1 MMQQSAPDRS
11 QPDRTKA
18 YRARIIPTLE
28 LHIHA
33 HEKTRDAETRA
44 VGVARRMRHNSA
56 GRAYAWLARSFRS
69 DKDCLLDSTARVI
82 SWNPAL
88 SIQDAAAQ
96 CNGDLSTDRNPK
108 FALLEDLPRYE
119 DVGKQ

>member
-44 VGVARRMRHNSA
+44 VGVARRMRHSA
-56 GRAYAWLARSFRS
+56 GAAYTWLARSFRS
-69 DKDCLLDSTARVI
+69 NKGSLLDSTARMI
-82 SWNPAL
+82 SGNPGL
-88 SIQDAAAQ
+88 PIQDAGAGRGA
-96 CNGDLSTDRNPK
+96 R
-108 FALLEDLPRYE
+108 
-119 DVGKQ
+119 